1 VSQPN
6 DASLYEGLPPDATVN
21 TITEDDGNPG
31 WAFVT
36 FSDGREA
43 TLPTETARSMP
54 QTPQAPPAFDPVS
67 GAVPPGSYGE
77 PARLPDRGGPMGF
90 GAAPPEAAPPTT
102 PAGGAFWGEPEP
114 GDPGAPLAPPGEQR
128 KAVFGGFGGGA
139 AGDPTAPPGPI
150 GTLAETAA
158 TVGAGSS
165 QFPADGGNAAIVQPA
180 TPGGFAPFSTTEG
193 ATRGA
198 DVTADSPEAMSA
210 RLGEAVQSDAEAAY
224 TRDLAA
230 YDASV
235 GAKHLAAGQLMEHEA
250 ELQRQRREHELT
262 QQEHARII
270 DGIEKNPIDEDGFWT
285 SGPGRRGAAWVALA
299 LSGFLQGA
307 SRGANPMLNQMM
319 GAFQNAQSSWMQN
332 QRAERDSVLRRRTA
346 AMGDERAAIS
356 SLDMQLN
363 GIMTKY
369 IQLQSDAAGVPPPP
383 GLATYVAE
391 RQLKM
396 AEKQN
401 EIGRIVTE
409 RVQQTLQSEQRAT
422 PAQPALRRGDVVL
435 RELGMDEKKIQS
447 AYDPNDGNVPGLV
460 TAASK
465 LQSIRDELKA
475 IRAKYEGSLPQQ
487 ALFSYNTFGA
497 APFAGRL
504 GSEAAQDQVRAK
516 ALLLEAQQMVKQ
528 GSGTTKYYDS
538 NQERDDLIK
547 TIDTGEP
554 ETTMLAIDTITQ
566 RANDA
571 TISAAQRYTRDPQG
585 LINFVRESRGE
596 TRGVDPGDSPVVSR
610 VLKRGAPGA
619 ASAPAPAASGG
630 ADAAAPL
637 APPSDGAPPPGTPA
651 PPSGPGLAT
660 PTTASLRGTYR
671 ALRASRLN
679 APR

>member
-6 DASLYEGLPPDATVN
+6 DASLYEGLPPDATVDSVE
-21 TITEDDGNPG
+21 EDPGNPG
-31 WAFVT
+31 WAFVR
-36 FSDGREA
+36 FSDGRES
-43 TLPTETARSMP
+43 TLPTETAMSMP
-54 QTPQAPPAFDPVS
+54 QTPPAYDPMT

-77 PARLPDRGGPMGF
+77 IGPPPPPAGGPMGF
-90 GAAPPEAAPPTT
+90 GPAPELAPEAP
-102 PAGGAFWGEPEP
+102 
-114 GDPGAPLAPPGEQR
+114 PGAPPVPEGFAPVPPVDPSARPGVVPAGPNVARGDSFRPEGAVPGSSLAM
-128 KAVFGGFGGGA
+128 
-139 AGDPTAPPGPI
+139 D
-150 GTLAETAA
+150 AA
-158 TVGAGSS
+158 TVGSGSS
-165 QFPADGGNAAIVQPA
+165 QYPADGGMAAIAQPA

-193 ATRGA
+193 ETRGA
-198 DVTADSPEAMSA
+198 DVTADSPEEMSG
-210 RLGEAVQSDAEAAY
+210 RLGEAVGADAEAAY

-409 RVQQTLQSEQRAT
+409 RVQNTLQSEARAT

-435 RELGMDEKKIQS
+435 RDLGLDQKAIQS
-447 AYDPNDGNVPGLV
+447 AWDPNDGNVPGAV
-460 TAASK
+460 QAATK
-465 LQSIRDELKA
+465 LESIAEELKA

-516 ALLLEAQQMVKQ
+516 ALMLEAQQMVKQ
-528 GSGTTKYYDS
+528 SAGTTKLFDS

-547 TIDTGEP
+547 TLDTGEP
-554 ETTMLAIDTITQ
+554 DTTMRAIEAINA
-566 RANDA
+566 RANENA
-571 TISAAQRYTRDPQG
+571 IAAAQRYTRDPQG

-610 VLKRGAPGA
+610 VLKRGAPPA
-619 ASAPAPAASGG
+619 APAAGAPAAPGG

-637 APPSDGAPPPGTPA
+637 APPGAPPPGTPA
-651 PPSGPGLAT
+651 PPSGPGPAT